1 MKTADVSP
9 SDRGG
14 RYISFWGALALSF
27 GYAVGWG
34 AFIMPG
40 TTFLPGA
47 GPLGTVIGVLL
58 GGAAMVIFAVN
69 YYRLTLRYPGPGGAF
84 SFARKVFGE
93 DHGFLVV
100 RESKKIGNGVE
111 RREDNRH

>member
-1 MKTADVSP
+1 MNSSEGRKRFISP
-9 SDRGG
+9 LGAV
-14 RYISFWGALALSF
+14 ALAF

-58 GGAAMVIFAVN
+58 GTAAMVIFAIN
-69 YYRLTLRYPGPGGAF
+69 YHRLILRYPGPGEHPA
-84 SFARKVFGE
+84 SRRKCLARTMVFWSR
-93 DHGFLVV
+93 GFC
-100 RESKKIGNGVE
+100 G
-111 RREDNRH
+111 